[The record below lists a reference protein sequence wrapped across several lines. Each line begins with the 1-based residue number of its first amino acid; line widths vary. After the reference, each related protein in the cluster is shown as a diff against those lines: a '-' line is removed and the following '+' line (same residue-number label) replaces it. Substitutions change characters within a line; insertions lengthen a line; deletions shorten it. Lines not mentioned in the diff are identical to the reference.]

1 MHYTK
6 ETTCLCFFSSVDQKA
21 LSVETASL
29 ALLDH
34 PGSQVPEES
43 AVQLV
48 TGVSK
53 AKQAPKESRV
63 LQ

>member
-1 MHYTK
+1 M
-6 ETTCLCFFSSVDQKA
+6 DQKA

-34 PGSQVPEES
+34 PGSRVPEES
-43 AVQLV
+43 EVQSV
-48 TGVSK
+48 TRVSE

-63 LQ
+63 LR